1 MLSQNAIKKIEE
13 VLRKYSTK
21 RSAVLPALYIAQEE
35 EGWVSREAM
44 SEIARILG
52 IPPTQVYESAT
63 FYTMYNKKPVGKYHL
78 QVCTNLSCSLVGA
91 EHIVEYLSRKLNI
104 GVGQTSS
111 DNRFTLTTVECLGS
125 CGTAPMLQLNDE
137 YHENL
142 TEDKIDKILDGLD

>member
-1 MLSQNAIKKIEE
+1 M
-13 VLRKYSTK
+13 
-21 RSAVLPALYIAQEE
+21 PALYIAQEE